1 MPLILYGS
9 SSGSTRDATHVLSL
23 VLHSNDPK
31 RDFGQSNRGD
41 FRDANLDRLIEEAAF
56 GLGPD
61 REQKLSVAMAEG
73 IRLLAAI
80 PLYNQM
86 TIAAARKGIDF
97 TPRMD
102 EQLVA
107 TYAVPAP

>member
-1 MPLILYGS
+1 
-9 SSGSTRDATHVLSL
+9 

-31 RDFGQSNRGD
+31 RDFGQSNRGG
-41 FRDANLDRLIEEAAF
+41 FRDADLDRLIEDAAF
-56 GLGPD
+56 GMDPD
-61 REQKLSVAMAEG
+61 RNRKLSLAMAEG

-86 TIAAARKGIDF
+86 TIAAARKGVAF

-107 TYAVPAP
+107 TYATPAP